1 MEQKK
6 TRVVRIHEEYRK
18 KKESEAFEAAF
29 GAANGDGGLTQE
41 DRAVLA
47 EAAAVLRRED
57 WWPSPQRRFTA
68 WEQTRWMR
76 TAARRIYEAKGR
88 PSDNPLNRPHC
99 RF

>member
-41 DRAVLA
+41 DRAVLGRTGGLPHRDG
-47 EAAAVLRRED
+47 LRPGSKR
-57 WWPSPQRRFTA
+57 A
-68 WEQTRWMR
+68 
-76 TAARRIYEAKGR
+76 G
-88 PSDNPLNRPHC
+88 
-99 RF
+99 